1 MQIRFYNN
9 LNTFLKIFYFN
20 QSNIVY
26 LNSYKRPNIIN
37 ILIIKKENINANLFI
52 IIIKGKG
59 KITTISTSKIKKTM
73 PIKKNF
79 KENGTRESEKGS
91 NPHSKGEFFSLAFF
105 PWKAKE
111 KNKVIN
117 KIITILIVVYK

>member
-1 MQIRFYNN
+1 M
-9 LNTFLKIFYFN
+9 
-20 QSNIVY
+20 V
-26 LNSYKRPNIIN
+26 IIT
-37 ILIIKKENINANLFI
+37 
-52 IIIKGKG
+52 KGKG

-73 PIKKNF
+73 PTKKNF

-111 KNKVIN
+111 KNKPVNIKITNEMVAN
-117 KIITILIVVYK
+117 K